1 MADLRN
7 FAITRLSNQN
17 INAPRWQI
25 SGQVVEV
32 DRGADSV
39 VLRDFSGANSVTFP
53 QVLGTLTNAQ
63 QDKLVE
69 MIVMYLLEAKGIL

>member
-7 FAITRLSNQN
+7 FSITRLSNQN
-17 INAPRWQI
+17 VNAPRWQI

-32 DRGADSV
+32 DRGASSV
-39 VLRDFSGANSVTFP
+39 VLRDFSGANAITFP
-53 QVLGTLTNAQ
+53 QVLGQLTNAQ

-69 MIVMYLLEAKGIL
+69 MIVMFLLEAKGIL